1 MTLVR
6 TKVTEVT
13 RLADHSFKKNI
24 ITRLPANFVIIN
36 EIQFSRISIQ
46 IQITKRRV
54 LFLLAKIIGFS
65 SLQKD
70 RIRGIY
76 PFIGIIRVIY
86 ISPHK
91 TKTYY

>member
-1 MTLVR
+1 
-6 TKVTEVT
+6 
-13 RLADHSFKKNI
+13 
-24 ITRLPANFVIIN
+24 
-36 EIQFSRISIQ
+36 
-46 IQITKRRV
+46 
-54 LFLLAKIIGFS
+54 LAKIIGFS